1 MSKLAE
7 LLSIGILPVVLTL
20 FAYQLGVLCQ
30 KKFKLPIFNPIL
42 IGMIIVILT
51 LKVTGL
57 GTGEYQQG
65 VKLMSWLMTP
75 ATVCLAIPM
84 YEQIQALQ
92 KNLKAILVG
101 VAAGALSCLAV
112 LLVTCLVLHFDRN
125 LTVSL
130 LPKGITA
137 AIGVSLTELFGGT
150 PSITT
155 LGISVTGIGGNM
167 FGVAF
172 CKLFK
177 ITDPIAQGVAFGTGA
192 HVIGTAKANELS
204 PLTGAV
210 SSLSLVVAGLLTAL
224 LFPVIVNVI

>member
-1 MSKLAE
+1 MTE
-7 LLSIGILPVVLTL
+7 LLQIGILPVVLTQ
-20 FAYQLGVLCQ
+20 FAYQMGVLCQ
-30 KKFKLPIFNPIL
+30 KKFKFPIFNPIL

-51 LKVTGL
+51 LNVTGL
-57 GTGEYQQG
+57 STDSYQEG

-84 YEQIQALQ
+84 YEQIQALR

-101 VAAGALSCLAV
+101 VAAGALSCLTI
-112 LLVTCLVLHFDRN
+112 LLLFCLVLKFDRN
-125 LTVSL
+125 LTISL

-137 AIGVSLTELFGGT
+137 AIGVSLTELFNGT

-155 LGISVTGIGGNM
+155 LGISVTGISGNM

-172 CKLFK
+172 CRLFK

-192 HVIGTAKANELS
+192 HVIGTAKASELS

-224 LFPVIVNVI
+224 LFPMIVNFL

>member
-1 MSKLAE
+1 MTM
-7 LLSIGILPVVLTL
+7 LLEISLFPLVLTL
-20 FAYQLGVLCQ
+20 WTYQLGVFLQ
-30 KKFKLPIFNPIL
+30 KKVKSPICNPIL
-42 IGMIIVILT
+42 VAVILV
-51 LKVTGL
+51 LGFMAVTEL
-57 GTGEYQQG
+57 DNETYQSG
-65 VKLMSWLMTP
+65 MTYLSWLMTP
-75 ATVCLAIPM
+75 ATICLAIPM
-84 YEQIQALQ
+84 YEQVQALK

-101 VAAGALSCLAV
+101 VAAGALSCLTV
-112 LLVTCLVLHFDRN
+112 LLIACLVLHFDRN
-125 LTVSL
+125 LTISL

-177 ITDPIAQGVAFGTGA
+177 ITDPIAQGVAFGTGS

-224 LFPVIVNVI
+224 LFPLLAGMV

>member
-1 MSKLAE
+1 MAE

-20 FAYQLGVLCQ
+20 CAYQVGVLCQ

-42 IGMIIVILT
+42 IGMIIVIVT

-57 GTGEYQQG
+57 GTVEYQQG
-65 VKLMSWLMTP
+65 VKLLSWLMTP

-84 YEQIQALQ
+84 YEQIQALR

-101 VAAGALSCLAV
+101 VAAGALSCLTV

-224 LFPVIVNVI
+224 LFPVIVNVIL

>member
-1 MSKLAE
+1 MSE

-20 FAYQLGVLCQ
+20 FAYQIGAACQ

-42 IGMIIVILT
+42 IGMIVVIVSLS
-51 LKVTGL
+51 LMGL
-57 GTGEYQQG
+57 ERKSYQEG

-84 YEQIQALQ
+84 YEQIQALR
-92 KNLKAILVG
+92 KNLKGILVG
-101 VAAGALSCLAV
+101 VAAGALSCLTM
-112 LLVTCLVLHFDRN
+112 LLVFMVILGFDRN
-125 LTVSL
+125 LSVSL

-167 FGVAF
+167 FGKQF
-172 CKLFK
+172 CKWLG
-177 ITDPIAQGVAFGTGA
+177 ITDEIAQGVAFGTGA
-192 HVIGTAKANELS
+192 HVIGTAKANEVG
-204 PLTGAV
+204 PLCGAV
-210 SSLSLVVAGLLTAL
+210 SSLSLVVAGLLTAV
-224 LFPVIVNVI
+224 LFPVLVNIVG

>member
-1 MSKLAE
+1 MTE
-7 LLSIGILPVVLTL
+7 LLQIGILPVVLTL
-20 FAYQLGVLCQ
+20 FAYQMGLLCQ
-30 KKFKLPIFNPIL
+30 KKLKLPVFNPIL
-42 IGMIIVILT
+42 IGMILVIVT
-51 LKVTGL
+51 LKITGL
-57 GTGEYQQG
+57 STGDYQSG

-84 YEQIQALQ
+84 YEQIQALR

-101 VAAGALSCLAV
+101 VAAGAFSCLCM
-112 LLVTCLVLHFDRN
+112 LFVTCMVLHFDRN

-167 FGVAF
+167 FGQAF
-172 CKLFK
+172 CKLFR
-177 ITDPIAQGVAFGTGA
+177 ITDPIAQGVAFGTGS
-192 HVIGTAKANELS
+192 HVIGTAKASELS

-224 LFPVIVNVI
+224 LFPVIVGLL

>member
-1 MSKLAE
+1 MAD

-20 FAYQLGVLCQ
+20 FAYQMGVLCQ
-30 KKFKLPIFNPIL
+30 KKFKLPIFNRIL
-42 IGMIIVILT
+42 IGMIIVFLT

-65 VKLMSWLMTP
+65 VKLISWLMTP

-84 YEQIQALQ
+84 YEQFQALKQ
-92 KNLKAILVG
+92 NLKAILVG
-101 VAAGALSCLAV
+101 VAAGALSCLTV
-112 LLVTCLVLHFDRN
+112 LLIACLVLHFDRN
-125 LTVSL
+125 LTISL

-177 ITDPIAQGVAFGTGA
+177 ITDPIAQGVAFGTGS

-224 LFPVIVNVI
+224 LFPLLAGMV